1 MKSSLDPNKTKAIL
15 IGTSKFDEFNDIL
28 PVENN
33 LTEFAKVLADE
44 NIFGLLPEKNIT
56 IIKEPTDQELKRELI
71 QHTKSAKQE
80 NIQTL
85 IVYFAGHGFRTREGK
100 YYIAVKN
107 SEKELIHFDGSTA
120 LAYDTVKKII
130 TSSKIPQTIILIDAC
145 YSGSAAQGEGE
156 KVFDEY
162 RINGTYTLT
171 SSDSTEL
178 SYYDTDAKHTIFT
191 GELLNIFK
199 TGLPNKEQEKISLT
213 NLYTELRK
221 AIKKKKPEMSPQQLA
236 SKEITG
242 DNFLFFKNNKF
253 DKQAT
258 TFREI
263 KELIESGNKLY
274 NELDFT
280 NAEISYTR
288 TKSKIETEK
297 INIDKETIKQLNNSI
312 ADCRKIIKYEKI
324 FNIRYDEIYKE
335 KINNLQQ
342 EIADKDDTINKSNNE
357 IDELKQKI
365 TKKDELANQKET
377 EITDYKSKIGTQQN
391 LTTLQIKTIE
401 NIYKK
406 STKKYLYFAI
416 INLIIILG
424 IPLYILLYKNSE
436 IIKKMPSSE
445 SISFAIGQTYQKL
458 DYLKKQ
464 YEEKQYYIGDKH
476 AGGIVFYVDSTGK
489 HGLVCADYEQ
499 NNNVKNYYSDKQ
511 DINTKNDIGTGL
523 ENTKKLIEP
532 SERRKTPAKI
542 CYNLNLY
549 GYDDWFL
556 PSFNE
561 LKLMK
566 DLHKQGIGNF
576 KFSSYYSSSVEKEI
590 YSFKSMEIFFPQLS
604 NEDNI
609 SIPQIRAVRAF

>member
-15 IGTSKFDEFNDIL
+15 IGTSIFDDFNDIK

-44 NIFGLLPEKNIT
+44 NIFGLLLETNI
-56 IIKEPTDQELKRELI
+56 IVIKEPTDQELKRQLI
-71 QHTKSAKQE
+71 QHTKSAKKE
-80 NIQTL
+80 GIQTL
-85 IVYFAGHGFRTREGK
+85 IVYFAGHGFRTRDGK

-156 KVFDEY
+156 NVFDEY
-162 RINGTYTLT
+162 RVNGTYTLT

-199 TGLPNKEQEKISLT
+199 TGLPNKEQEKISLSS
-213 NLYTELRK
+213 LYTELRK

-263 KELIESGNKLY
+263 KELIEKGNKLY

-297 INIDKETIKQLNNSI
+297 INIDKETIQQLNNSI
-312 ADCRKIIKYEKI
+312 ANCRKIIKYEKV
-324 FNIRYDEIYKE
+324 FNSRYDEIYKE
-335 KINNLQQ
+335 KINNLQH
-342 EIADKDDTINKSNNE
+342 EITDKNENIDKNEKKIN
-357 IDELKQKI
+357 ELKYEI
-365 TKKDELANQKET
+365 TGKDELINTKNS
-377 EITDYKSKIGTQQN
+377 EITDYESKIVKQQN
-391 LTTLQIKTIE
+391 LTSSQRETIE
-401 NIYKK
+401 NIHKK
-406 STKKYLYFAI
+406 SSLKYLYFAI
-416 INLIIILG
+416 PFVVLFLILSIISISKNYEIVRIIQTNNNQTIILDSLSG
-424 IPLYILLYKNSE
+424 NKEMNSQQMIGNILKILDN
-436 IIKKMPSSE
+436 
-445 SISFAIGQTYQKL
+445 QQK
-458 DYLKKQ
+458 
-464 YEEKQYYIGDKH
+464 EKRYYIGDKY

-489 HGLVCADYEQ
+489 HGFVCA
-499 NNNVKNYYSDKQ
+499 
-511 DINTKNDIGTGL
+511 
-523 ENTKKLIEP
+523 
-532 SERRKTPAKI
+532 
-542 CYNLNLY
+542 
-549 GYDDWFL
+549 
-556 PSFNE
+556 
-561 LKLMK
+561 
-566 DLHKQGIGNF
+566 
-576 KFSSYYSSSVEKEI
+576 EK
-590 YSFKSMEIFFPQLS
+590 
-604 NEDNI
+604 
-609 SIPQIRAVRAF
+609 V